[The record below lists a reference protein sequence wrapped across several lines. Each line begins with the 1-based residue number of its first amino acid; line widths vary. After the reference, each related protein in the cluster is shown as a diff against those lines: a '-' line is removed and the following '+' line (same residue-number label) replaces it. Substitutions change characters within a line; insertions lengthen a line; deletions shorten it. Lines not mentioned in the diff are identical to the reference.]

1 MTHTPSVG
9 RVKRNRSQIESFRP
23 ASSSMSTLPLLLTA
37 TCETMIATQGQDA
50 QYHWLH
56 TAAPGRDVTSAEAWP

>member
-9 RVKRNRSQIESFRP
+9 KVKRNRSQIDSFRP

-37 TCETMIATQGQDA
+37 TCETMITTQGRGA
-50 QYHWLH
+50 
-56 TAAPGRDVTSAEAWP
+56 

>member
-9 RVKRNRSQIESFRP
+9 KVKRNRSQMESFRP

-37 TCETMIATQGQDA
+37 TCIDRVVTQVQDA
-50 QYHWLH
+50 
-56 TAAPGRDVTSAEAWP
+56 R